1 MLETKKYV
9 LTVEGETEKWYFL
22 WLRDEINKVDSRKY
36 NVSIVP
42 KVEQSPRSFYKGTNA
57 KITPEVIHVCD
68 IESNGE
74 FHVAKFHNI
83 LKEMSEAKKQKNIKY
98 QLGYSN
104 FTFELWMIL
113 HKKDCFSQFTDRKQY
128 LIPIQQCFNE
138 KFEDL
143 GHYKNESA
151 FKRCLSKLTID
162 DVKLAVKRADKIAK
176 YNIENKKLIKLS
188 GYSYFNENPALSI
201 NEVVKRILTECGII
215 EK

>member
-1 MLETKKYV
+1 
-9 LTVEGETEKWYFL
+9 
-22 WLRDEINKVDSRKY
+22 
-36 NVSIVP
+36 
-42 KVEQSPRSFYKGTNA
+42 
-57 KITPEVIHVCD
+57 
-68 IESNGE
+68 
-74 FHVAKFHNI
+74 
-83 LKEMSEAKKQKNIKY
+83 MSEAKKQKNIKY

>member
-1 MLETKKYV
+1 
-9 LTVEGETEKWYFL
+9 
-22 WLRDEINKVDSRKY
+22 
-36 NVSIVP
+36 
-42 KVEQSPRSFYKGTNA
+42 
-57 KITPEVIHVCD
+57 
-68 IESNGE
+68 
-74 FHVAKFHNI
+74 
-83 LKEMSEAKKQKNIKY
+83 MSEAKKQKNIKY

-151 FKRCLSKLTID
+151 FKRCLSKLSID

-188 GYSYFNENPALSI
+188 GYSYFDENPALSI